1 MIKITVKRNENGIC
15 NRVHVNGHAGY
26 DDYGRDIVC
35 AAVSILVIN
44 TINSIEQF
52 TEDHFVIES
61 DEESG
66 RIDLEMVSEISKE
79 SSLLLESLIL
89 GLHGIEES
97 YGNQYIKIC

>member
-1 MIKITVKRNENGIC
+1 MIKITVKRNEKGIC
-15 NRVHVNGHAGY
+15 NGVHVSGHAGY

-52 TEDHFVIES
+52 TEDHFVVES
-61 DEESG
+61 DEKDG
-66 RIDLEMVSEISKE
+66 KIDLKMVSEISKE

-89 GLHGIEES
+89 GLHGVEES

>member
-15 NRVHVNGHAGY
+15 NSVHVSGHAGY
-26 DDYGRDIVC
+26 DEYGRDIVC

-52 TEDHFVIES
+52 TEDHFVVDS